1 MNIETIKLVNENV
14 MKVMKT
20 RDSYYGILNLFI
32 CIFYVNYH
40 VQCEFCM
47 IDLAYDTFTYFV
59 SKVFKKG

>member
-1 MNIETIKLVNENV
+1 
-14 MKVMKT
+14 MKT

-47 IDLAYDTFTYFV
+47 IDLAYDNFTYFV